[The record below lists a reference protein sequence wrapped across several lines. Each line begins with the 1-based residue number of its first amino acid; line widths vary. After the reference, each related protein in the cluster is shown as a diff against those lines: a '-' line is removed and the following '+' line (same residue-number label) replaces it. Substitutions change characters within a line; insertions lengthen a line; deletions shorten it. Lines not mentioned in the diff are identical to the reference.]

1 MSGNLTTAPQQN
13 NDLSQFIIMTTVA
26 IPNEDVIACHPTGRR
41 EKNTYINRKPGS
53 AWERLTA
60 CMMKGSNMVKES
72 NVYINFQLTKERA
85 VLAKAVRKAKTD
97 GRIGGYSVD
106 QNGRMKI
113 KKLDGDKEYKKVT
126 SVDEMNS
133 MLEKNSYLF

>member
-1 MSGNLTTAPQQN
+1 MKKKMSLPAILWAEGKRTPTS
-13 NDLSQFIIMTTVA
+13 SQSS
-26 IPNEDVIACHPTGRR
+26 TGSLGQ
-41 EKNTYINRKPGS
+41 PGS

-133 MLEKNSYLF
+133 MLEK